1 MQYQNPSRLWFS
13 IEFDIPIAW
22 SRDRVTGAVT
32 ILGKWILRAG
42 VFGLEGVVCDSSVLS
57 SACTFQSLNT
67 WISGTK
73 QRLKCTI
80 KEVSN
85 LDTNQV
91 VYRRFGAPSIRHMSL
106 RRRDFNLIFFHYPLM
121 EARVVPN

>member
-1 MQYQNPSRLWFS
+1 M
-13 IEFDIPIAW
+13 
-22 SRDRVTGAVT
+22 TGAVKIIT
-32 ILGKWILRAG
+32 ILGKRILRAG

-73 QRLKCTI
+73 QQLKCTI

-106 RRRDFNLIFFHYPLM
+106 RRRDLNLIFFHYPLM